1 MGVKRGLVELEGDLA
16 KRGTN
21 DHVRVCMFIW
31 RLDQVGGAET
41 YVPRLA
47 RAIAR
52 LGAEVVICSPFG
64 ERAFQDDDDLS
75 FIRLPVLDWLPRY
88 VGGVALLFVALLF
101 LIRTQRRYDL
111 IHAHGLS
118 NEASAAAIAGTVL
131 GKPVIAQ
138 THGGGITGDVSALG
152 RSWLRGLRRRLLMR
166 VDRYV
171 ALTDQIRS
179 ELLGLGL
186 DERRVVTI
194 PNAVDTSVFYPRAGD
209 RRALRGKLGLSE
221 EDKVV
226 IFVGRLVPGKRVD
239 LLIRG
244 LSQVRERVPEA
255 RLVLVGDGPL
265 RSELEQI
272 VVRLGLD
279 SRVIFAGNR
288 PDVAAYMQASD
299 MFVLP
304 SEWEGLSIAL
314 LEAMACGLPVLVSDC
329 DGNRELVTDGLDGM
343 VFPRGDEKVLAQ
355 KIETLLLDTTW
366 AQRLARAA
374 VEKVQSQ
381 FRLESVAARYLE
393 LYETVVGARTVPQ
406 GVRARRYG

>member
-1 MGVKRGLVELEGDLA
+1 MGVERRLVELEGDPA
-16 KRGTN
+16 QRGTN
-21 DHVRVCMFIW
+21 AHVRVCMFIW
-31 RLDQVGGAET
+31 RLDQVGGAEK

-52 LGAEVVICSPFG
+52 LGAEVVICSPFR

-75 FIRLPVLDWLPRY
+75 FIRLPTFDWLPRY
-88 VGGVALLFVALLF
+88 VGGTAFLFVALLS
-101 LIRTQRRYDL
+101 LIRARRRYDL

-118 NEASAAAIAGTVL
+118 SVALAATIAGTFL

-138 THGGGITGDVSALG
+138 AHGGGMTGDVSGLG
-152 RSWLRGLRRRLLMR
+152 RSWLRSLRRRLLMR

-186 DERRVVTI
+186 DGRRVVKI
-194 PNAVDTSVFYPRAGD
+194 PNAVDTSAFYPWVGG
-209 RRALRGKLGLSE
+209 RRALRRGLGLFE
-221 EDKVV
+221 EDKVI

-244 LSQVRERVPEA
+244 LRQVRERIPEA

-279 SRVIFAGNR
+279 SSVIFVGNR

-343 VFPRGDEKVLAQ
+343 VFPRGNEKVLAQ
-355 KIETLLLDTTW
+355 KIEILLLDTAC

-381 FRLESVAARYLE
+381 FRLESVAARFLE
-393 LYETVVGARTVPQ
+393 LYETVVGTRAVPQ
-406 GVRARRYG
+406 GVRARRHG

>member
-1 MGVKRGLVELEGDLA
+1 MGVERRLVELEGDPA
-16 KRGTN
+16 QRGTN
-21 DHVRVCMFIW
+21 THVRVCMFIW
-31 RLDQVGGAET
+31 RLDQIGGAEN

-47 RAIAR
+47 RAMAR
-52 LGAEVVICSPFG
+52 LGAEVVICSPFR
-64 ERAFQDDDDLS
+64 ERVFQDDDDLS
-75 FIRLPVLDWLPRY
+75 FIRLPVFDWLPRY
-88 VGGVALLFVALLF
+88 VGGAAFLFVALLS
-101 LIRTQRRYDL
+101 LIRARRRYDL

-118 NEASAAAIAGTVL
+118 YVAPAAIIAGTFL

-138 THGGGITGDVSALG
+138 AHGAGMTGDVSILG
-152 RSWLRGLRRRLLMR
+152 RSWLRSLRRRLLMR

-171 ALTDQIRS
+171 VLTDQIGS

-186 DERRVVTI
+186 DGRRVVKI
-194 PNAVDTSVFYPRAGD
+194 PNAVDTSVFYPWVGD
-209 RRALRGKLGLSE
+209 RRALRRKLGLSE
-221 EDKVV
+221 EDKMV

-239 LLIRG
+239 LLMRG
-244 LSQVRERVPEA
+244 LRQVRERVPEA

-279 SRVIFAGNR
+279 SSVIFAGNR

-329 DGNRELVTDGLDGM
+329 DGNRELVTDGLDGI
-343 VFPRGDEKVLAQ
+343 VFPRGNEKVLAQ
-355 KIETLLLDTTW
+355 KIETLLLDTAC
-366 AQRLARAA
+366 AQRLAQAA

-381 FRLESVAARYLE
+381 FRLESVAARFLE
-393 LYETVVGARTVPQ
+393 LYETVVGARAVPQ
-406 GVRARRYG
+406 GVRARRHG